1 MDAILAFPNC
11 PRPYLAHIA
20 LLLYA
25 IPFCVGLNALFR
37 PRAALSLL
45 HFPRPLPSASR
56 SPPGSQDYNEK
67 LVDGLVLVYGSREL
81 SVACAALAAY
91 FTGSW
96 EALGWGMFGA
106 TIYTVADGVASQSV
120 TGGGQWRHW
129 FFGMVGI
136 VLGSGILGWW

>member
-1 MDAILAFPNC
+1 MDAIPSFSNC

-45 HFPRPLPSASR
+45 QFPRPLPSASR
-56 SPPGSQDYNEK
+56 STPGSQDYNEK

-91 FTGSW
+91 FTASW

-120 TGGGQWRHW
+120 TGGGEWTHW
-129 FFGMVGI
+129 FFGMVGM